1 MSEIELTKA
10 MIKTA
15 EIRLVAAR
23 KMNEAS
29 RAAEA
34 ATLADINALSNS
46 NHDGSLGECMQKS
59 EEITLSLEEFTTLIR
74 KAQEAE
80 EQSKNRVA
88 EAMLEVDEANSSQM
102 DILKRVEEA
111 AEEVKTRKKA
121 LEEALQRV
129 EDADRGKLEVEEALR
144 KWRSDGHKRRSL
156 TNSCMKFKNS
166 GPSDHRRDIR
176 LLDVNGLNL
185 VNDEAK
191 PVLKSS
197 LSIGQILSQKL
208 LAPEEFEEG
217 IVEGERIP
225 VKRSESLG
233 QMLGKDNDG
242 TLFDEQVE
250 KENGQKQFSTKRKK
264 FGFARF
270 SRLLSKQHK
279 KKNNPMLNLR

>member
-1 MSEIELTKA
+1 
-10 MIKTA
+10 
-15 EIRLVAAR
+15 
-23 KMNEAS
+23 
-29 RAAEA
+29 
-34 ATLADINALSNS
+34 
-46 NHDGSLGECMQKS
+46 
-59 EEITLSLEEFTTLIR
+59 
-74 KAQEAE
+74 
-80 EQSKNRVA
+80 
-88 EAMLEVDEANSSQM
+88 
-102 DILKRVEEA
+102 
-111 AEEVKTRKKA
+111 
-121 LEEALQRV
+121 
-129 EDADRGKLEVEEALR
+129 
-144 KWRSDGHKRRSL
+144 
-156 TNSCMKFKNS
+156 MKFKNS

-242 TLFDEQVE
+242 PLFDKQVE
-250 KENGQKQFSTKRKK
+250 KENGRKQFSTMRKK

-270 SRLLSKQHK
+270 SRLLSKKHK

>member
-1 MSEIELTKA
+1 
-10 MIKTA
+10 
-15 EIRLVAAR
+15 
-23 KMNEAS
+23 
-29 RAAEA
+29 
-34 ATLADINALSNS
+34 
-46 NHDGSLGECMQKS
+46 
-59 EEITLSLEEFTTLIR
+59 
-74 KAQEAE
+74 
-80 EQSKNRVA
+80 
-88 EAMLEVDEANSSQM
+88 
-102 DILKRVEEA
+102 
-111 AEEVKTRKKA
+111 
-121 LEEALQRV
+121 
-129 EDADRGKLEVEEALR
+129 
-144 KWRSDGHKRRSL
+144 
-156 TNSCMKFKNS
+156 
-166 GPSDHRRDIR
+166 
-176 LLDVNGLNL
+176 L